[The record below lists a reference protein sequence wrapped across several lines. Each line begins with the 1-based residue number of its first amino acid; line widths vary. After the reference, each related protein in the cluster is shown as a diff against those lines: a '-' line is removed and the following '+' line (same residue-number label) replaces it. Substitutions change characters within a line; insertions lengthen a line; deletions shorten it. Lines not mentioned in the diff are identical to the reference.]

1 MYIKIKKYKQQEAK
15 HSYNRVSV
23 IVHANNV
30 QMQWRGYIEALK
42 ARAYNFFFNL
52 KLFNKLI
59 VKSKIN

>member
-15 HSYNRVSV
+15 HAYNRVSV

-42 ARAYNFFFNL
+42 ARAYNFFS
-52 KLFNKLI
+52 I
-59 VKSKIN
+59 